1 MNTQELVRMHVI
13 SNQGLVVEE
22 LLRNGLIDEEPI
34 YSAENEIMQW
44 WLITP
49 YLAERLSE
57 QGEIVI
63 EDLGCQWWARQS
75 CGQAIYMDAVM
86 AKICKS
92 FN

>member
-49 YLAERLSE
+49 YLAERLS
-57 QGEIVI
+57 
-63 EDLGCQWWARQS
+63 
-75 CGQAIYMDAVM
+75 
-86 AKICKS
+86 
-92 FN
+92 